1 MDNAFL
7 AYVEGRWDSLR
18 RAPGSA
24 SIRSMA
30 SRPDPSKLQIR
41 IETSEAKAS
50 ITAREAMK
58 SLTISVYR
66 FKDQRVLSDG
76 PCDSNAEVDRRLQ
89 ALWVDL
95 SASPFA

>member
-1 MDNAFL
+1 LECVAARPWFRPHAQHGL
-7 AYVEGRWDSLR
+7 T
-18 RAPGSA
+18 
-24 SIRSMA
+24 
-30 SRPDPSKLQIR
+30 PDPSKLQIR